1 MVQHIGFK
9 YFLNHGLHENHIPRK
24 QKGKND
30 LDIILYRDFD
40 DHKIRLWVE
49 GYKPWRPKFNK
60 LIRSW

>member
-9 YFLNHGLHENHIPRK
+9 YFLNHGLDENHIPRK

-40 DHKIRLWVE
+40 DHKIRL
-49 GYKPWRPKFNK
+49 
-60 LIRSW
+60 